1 MKELVL
7 RPYQEDVLTSLRQGF
22 IEGHRAQ
29 ILYGATGFGKT
40 ETAIALLVATM
51 EKGNRALFVADRRVL
66 VDQISE
72 RMDSYGIDHG
82 IMMAGHW
89 RWRPSCA
96 IQVCSAQ
103 TLSRMDSLPNVSL
116 LISDEAHRQRKQIVD
131 VIRGRSSL
139 KAIGLTATPFTKG
152 LGSIYTRV
160 ATAMTTAKIV
170 ERGDLVPLRYFIAKQ
185 VDMTGAKKIAGE
197 WRESEAAERGIKI
210 TGDVVA
216 EWVKK
221 THELFGGPRKT
232 IVFCAGVAHGR
243 DLAEKF
249 AQAGYNFLALSY
261 KDDDQFKRDAIE
273 EFRKPDSEIMGLI
286 ATDILT
292 AGFDVPDAMIGVL
305 ARPFSRSLSSH
316 IQQIGRI
323 MRPYPGKEF
332 GVIIDHAGNV
342 LRFREQWED
351 VYDNGVHEMD
361 DEKEKPQREPTEREK
376 EAAKCP
382 KCSAMWPRNS
392 DVCACC
398 GHVRER
404 RNDVIEVAG
413 EVVELGSRKAT
424 KDDKQLWYS
433 CLMHHARRS
442 GYADGWASHQ
452 YRAKFG
458 VWPRGLMTMTTEP
471 TPEIAS
477 WIKSRIIRYK
487 YSRAA

>member
-1 MKELVL
+1 MKPLIL
-7 RPYQEDVLTSLRQGF
+7 REYQEGVLGSLRQGF
-22 IEGHRAQ
+22 AEGHRAQ

-40 ETAIALLVATM
+40 ETAIALLAAAAA
-51 EKGNRALFVADRRVL
+51 KGKRSLFVADRRVL
-66 VDQISE
+66 VDQISA
-72 RMDSYGIDHG
+72 RLDGYGIDHG
-82 IMMAGHW
+82 IMMADNW
-89 RWRPSCA
+89 RWRPQLP

-103 TLSRMDSLPNVSL
+103 TLARMEYLPAVDL
-116 LISDEAHRQRKQIVD
+116 LISDEAHRQRKQIIEL
-131 VIRGRSSL
+131 IRARPGL

-152 LGSIYTRV
+152 LGVTYSRV

-185 VDMTGAKKIAGE
+185 VDMTGAKKVAGE
-197 WRESEAAERGIKI
+197 WSEGEASERGIKI

-249 AQAGYNFLALSY
+249 AQAGHNFIALSY
-261 KDDDQFKRDAIE
+261 KDENEFKRDAIDD
-273 EFRKPDSEIMGLI
+273 FRKPDTEITGLI

-305 ARPFSRSLSSH
+305 ARPFSKSLSSH

-342 LRFREQWED
+342 LRFRDQWED
-351 VYDNGVHEMD
+351 VYDHGVKELD
-361 DEKEKPQREPTEREK
+361 DEKEKPQREPTERER

-398 GHVRER
+398 GYVRER
-404 RNDVIEVAG
+404 RNDVIEVPG
-413 EVVELGSRKAT
+413 ELVELAGHKAT
-424 KDDKQLWYS
+424 RDDKQLWYS
-433 CLMHHARRS
+433 SLLHYARGR
-442 GYADGWASHQ
+442 GYADGWVAHK

-458 VWPRGLMTMTTEP
+458 VWPRGLVNIETAP
-471 TPEIAS
+471 TPQIAS
-477 WIKSRIIRYK
+477 WIRSQAIRYAK
-487 YSRAA
+487 GRAA